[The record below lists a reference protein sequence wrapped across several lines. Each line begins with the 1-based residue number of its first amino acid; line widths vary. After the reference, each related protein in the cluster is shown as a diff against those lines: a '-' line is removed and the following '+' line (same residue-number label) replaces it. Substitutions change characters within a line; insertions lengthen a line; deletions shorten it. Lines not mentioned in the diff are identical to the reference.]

1 MKRWFSLLIIS
12 IVLLGGSTH
21 PGQTESNDSKDSKS
35 KKSNAKLVLDVSPRQ
50 GLSPHHATISARLEG
65 VEDNDQEWYCLKQEW
80 DFGDGAI
87 SSEEP
92 QCDPFTPE
100 TKILKEFYVDH
111 NYEDPGY
118 YKIRFKLG
126 DDKLR
131 SNAIT
136 VVVLE
141 GQNQYRISAK
151 LSQ

>member
-1 MKRWFSLLIIS
+1 M
-12 IVLLGGSTH
+12 LGGSSH
-21 PGQTESNDSKDSKS
+21 PGQTESKDSKDSKKS
-35 KKSNAKLVLDVSPRQ
+35 KKANVKLVVDASPRQ
-50 GLSPHHATISARLEG
+50 GLSPHHASINAKLEG

-80 DFGDGAI
+80 DFGDGSI

-100 TKILKEFYVDH
+100 TKITKEFFVDH

-118 YKIRFKLG
+118 FKIRFKLG